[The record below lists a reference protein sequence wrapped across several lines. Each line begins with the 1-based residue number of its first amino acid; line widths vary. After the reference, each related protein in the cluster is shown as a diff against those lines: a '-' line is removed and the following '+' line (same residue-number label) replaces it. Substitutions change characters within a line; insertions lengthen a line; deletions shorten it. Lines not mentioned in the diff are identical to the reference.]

1 MTRKAT
7 EQLVNETLG
16 RIADK
21 WTLLVID
28 ALWDGGRLRFSQLMQ
43 AVPGVSQ
50 KMLTK
55 TVRELERDGLLVRTV
70 YAEVPPRVEYQL
82 TKLGKSL
89 GEAVCSIWLWAEK
102 NALEVERCRA
112 AYESGHAKRKA

>member
-50 KMLTK
+50 RLKF
-55 TVRELERDGLLVRTV
+55 
-70 YAEVPPRVEYQL
+70 EVIGRVESAWNPWVMIL
-82 TKLGKSL
+82 S
-89 GEAVCSIWLWAEK
+89 SP
-102 NALEVERCRA
+102 
-112 AYESGHAKRKA
+112 